1 MIEYRERSG
10 NENLRRKTVEGT
22 ELEQGQKGELL
33 REKRKKKGSG
43 KTTGKEFE
51 YHNKFALL
59 TMF

>member
-33 REKRKKKGSG
+33 REKRKEKGSG

-51 YHNKFALL
+51 YHN
-59 TMF
+59 